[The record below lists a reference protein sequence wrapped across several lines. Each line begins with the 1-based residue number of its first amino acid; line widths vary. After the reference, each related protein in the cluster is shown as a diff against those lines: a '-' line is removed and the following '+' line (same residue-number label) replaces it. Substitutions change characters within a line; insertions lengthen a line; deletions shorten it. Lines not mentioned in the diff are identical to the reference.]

1 MVCFSHSFEAFLM
14 NCCNLNLLEEVT
26 QASAQ
31 TATQAN
37 TIPMK
42 KVLEIGRTSEAFL
55 YAFSLINKQFK

>member
-14 NCCNLNLLEEVT
+14 NCSNL
-26 QASAQ
+26 SAQ